1 MGLRETILKVQS
13 NKELNKNDYD
23 NLAIISNIL
32 QFREDEVTITNLL
45 AKSKLKEN
53 IKINCAAR
61 LTAAY
66 SCILDELS
74 KGVEPSKISSTIT
87 VGEIIHLIE
96 TNSVLTKEEEMILKY
111 IQITL
116 QIF

>member
-32 QFREDEVTITNLL
+32 QFREDEVVIMNLL
-45 AKSKLKEN
+45 AKSRLKEN
-53 IKINCAAR
+53 TKINCTSR

-66 SCILDELS
+66 LYILDELS
-74 KGVEPSKISSTIT
+74 EGVEPSEIPSTIT
-87 VGEIIHLIE
+87 VGEVIHLIE
-96 TNSVLTKEEEMILKY
+96 TNSVLTKEEEMTLKC
-111 IQITL
+111 IQIRL